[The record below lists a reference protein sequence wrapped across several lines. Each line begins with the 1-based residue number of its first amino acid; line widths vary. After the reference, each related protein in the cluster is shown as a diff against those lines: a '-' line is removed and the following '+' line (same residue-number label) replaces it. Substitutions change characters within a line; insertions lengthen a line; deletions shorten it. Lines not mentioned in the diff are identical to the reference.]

1 MREAINELRRSSGP
15 DEGGL
20 RHALRDDI
28 RDDISMQSEGREWS
42 SICTLASSWRNSEE
56 LDVTAPARISECP
69 PMSVCTHIHIHGHN
83 AGALEPRGDPCA
95 GLIVHVGAQAA
106 CKFGGHQV
114 IMLSSSCHQVWLSSS
129 HQIVIKS
136 SNCHQVI
143 KLSSSLVVISL
154 GGGSWLHVATEAL
167 YIWWQSGWPRRRRRS
182 RGSADET
189 ASQTSSRT

>member
-1 MREAINELRRSSGP
+1 MELYLPLSASIWSSICLYLELYLPLSG
-15 DEGGL
+15 
-20 RHALRDDI
+20 ALSASI
-28 RDDISMQSEGREWS
+28 WS

-129 HQIVIKS
+129 HQVVIKS
-136 SNCHQVI
+136 SSCHQVI
-143 KLSSSLVVISL
+143 KLSSS
-154 GGGSWLHVATEAL
+154 
-167 YIWWQSGWPRRRRRS
+167 
-182 RGSADET
+182 
-189 ASQTSSRT
+189 

>member
-1 MREAINELRRSSGP
+1 MRGAINELRRSSGP

-28 RDDISMQSEGREWS
+28 SMQSEEEREWS

-136 SNCHQVI
+136 SSCHQVI
-143 KLSSSLVVISL
+143 KLSSSLVVINL
-154 GGGSWLHVATEAL
+154 GGGSWIHVATEAP
-167 YIWWQSGWPRRRRRS
+167 YIWWQSGWPRQRRRS

>member
-95 GLIVHVGAQAA
+95 GLIVHVGAQVA
-106 CKFGGHQV
+106 CKFGGHHIV
-114 IMLSSSCHQVWLSSS
+114 IKLSPSLV
-129 HQIVIKS
+129 VIKS
-136 SNCHQVI
+136 SSCHQVI
-143 KLSSSLVVISL
+143 KLSSSHQVVIK
-154 GGGSWLHVATEAL
+154 
-167 YIWWQSGWPRRRRRS
+167 
-182 RGSADET
+182 
-189 ASQTSSRT
+189 SSSCHQVRLSSV

>member
-28 RDDISMQSEGREWS
+28 SMQSEDGSEWS

-136 SNCHQVI
+136 SSCHQVW
-143 KLSSSLVVISL
+143 LSSV
-154 GGGSWLHVATEAL
+154 
-167 YIWWQSGWPRRRRRS
+167 
-182 RGSADET
+182 
-189 ASQTSSRT
+189 

>member
-1 MREAINELRRSSGP
+1 MELYLPLSASIWSSICLYLELYLPLSG
-15 DEGGL
+15 
-20 RHALRDDI
+20 ALSASI
-28 RDDISMQSEGREWS
+28 WS

-114 IMLSSSCHQVWLSSS
+114 VIMLSSSYHQVWLSSSYHQVWLSSS

-136 SNCHQVI
+136 SNCHQVR
-143 KLSSSLVVISL
+143 LSSV
-154 GGGSWLHVATEAL
+154 
-167 YIWWQSGWPRRRRRS
+167 
-182 RGSADET
+182 
-189 ASQTSSRT
+189 

>member
-28 RDDISMQSEGREWS
+28 SMQSEDGREWS

-114 IMLSSSCHQVWLSSS
+114 VT
-129 HQIVIKS
+129 KFG
-136 SNCHQVI
+136 CHQVI
-143 KLSSSLVVISL
+143 KLSSSHQVVIK
-154 GGGSWLHVATEAL
+154 
-167 YIWWQSGWPRRRRRS
+167 
-182 RGSADET
+182 
-189 ASQTSSRT
+189 SSSCHQVKLSSV